1 MLKNLFKKKVSPTEN
16 AMASY
21 PAVNL
26 TPTDVEELKKILR
39 AALPNIQAE
48 HNPLAWSWDPDLW
61 VSGKLHY
68 LIPHEVAT
76 TKDIAEFLRYI
87 RTASLT
93 FPGGPFVWDLNS
105 LDNLVFLPTSHA
117 ERKQKAGIFAAIYSA
132 SDEPYQAYCQ
142 FVAKILRNIKNNH
155 DETLANTENSVQRRA
170 LAAMR
175 SAAQILDFQ
184 RSLRAG
190 LVSTS
195 PENVKYFLSNT
206 DELLFGRPDRPA
218 TVKVKFQQE
227 SVSVVLPH
235 YVRISKTPADQI
247 DATFGEDYICRL
259 EISRVHSD
267 GPEYPEEFG
276 VYLVKKFGEQQ
287 GITVEYSANGKA
299 IIPVPPL
306 IKQERDQLLQVFHFT
321 IGTKRS
327 VFTMTL
333 TCPPLQNISEQE
345 KTRINQIING
355 VIATITEEN
364 PASSV
369 H

>member
-16 AMASY
+16 AIASY

-39 AALPNIQAE
+39 AALPNIKAE
-48 HNPLAWSWDPDLW
+48 NNPLAWSWDPDLW

-93 FPGGPFVWDLNS
+93 FPGGPFIWDLNS

-155 DETLANTENSVQRRA
+155 DETLANTENSVQSRA

-184 RSLRAG
+184 RNLRAG

-195 PENVKYFLSNT
+195 PENVKYFLSDT

-227 SVSVVLPH
+227 SVSVVLPD
-235 YVRISKTPADQI
+235 YVQMSKTPADQI
-247 DATFGEDYICRL
+247 VAAFGDQDSCKL
-259 EISRVHSD
+259 EISRPHAA
-267 GPEYPEEFG
+267 GLEYPEEFG

-287 GITVEYSANGKA
+287 GITVEYSADGKA

-306 IKQERDQLLQVFHFT
+306 IKQERDQLFQVFHFT

-333 TCPPLQNISEQE
+333 TCPPLQNLPERE
-345 KTRINQIING
+345 KTRINEIING

-364 PASSV
+364 PASSI

>member
-1 MLKNLFKKKVSPTEN
+1 MLKNLFKKKVSAIESTTD
-16 AMASY
+16 Y

-26 TPTDVEELKKILR
+26 TPTDLEELKKILR

-48 HNPLAWSWDPDLW
+48 NNPLAWSWDPDLW

-76 TKDIAEFLRYI
+76 TKDIAEFLLYI

-93 FPGGPFVWDLNS
+93 FPGGPFIWDLNS
-105 LDNLVFLPTSHA
+105 LDNLVFLPTSNA
-117 ERKQKAGIFAAIYSA
+117 ERKQKPGIFAAIHSA

-155 DETLANTENSVQRRA
+155 DETLANSENSVQRRA

-195 PENVKYFLSNT
+195 PENVKYFLSDT

-227 SVSVVLPH
+227 SVSVVLPN

-276 VYLVKKFGEQQ
+276 VYLVKQSAAKQ
-287 GITVEYSANGKA
+287 GMTVNYSADGKA

-306 IKQERDQLLQVFHFT
+306 IKQERDQFFQVFHFT

-333 TCPPLQNISEQE
+333 TCPPLQNLPEQE
-345 KTRINQIING
+345 KTRINEIING
-355 VIATITEEN
+355 VIATLTEEN
-364 PASSV
+364 PTSKL

>member
-1 MLKNLFKKKVSPTEN
+1 MLKNFFKKKVTTIETATN
-16 AMASY
+16 Y

-26 TPTDVEELKKILR
+26 TPTDLEELKKILR

-93 FPGGPFVWDLNS
+93 FPGGPFIWDLNS

-142 FVAKILRNIKNNH
+142 FVAEILRNIKNNH

-195 PENVKYFLSNT
+195 PENVKYFLSDT
-206 DELLFGRPDRPA
+206 DELLFGRPDKPA

-227 SVSVVLPH
+227 SVSVALPD
-235 YVRISKTPADQI
+235 YVQMSKTPADQI
-247 DATFGEDYICRL
+247 VATFGDQDSCKL
-259 EISRVHSD
+259 EVSRTHAA
-267 GPEYPEEFG
+267 GLEYPEEFG

-287 GITVEYSANGKA
+287 GITVEYSADGKA

-306 IKQERDQLLQVFHFT
+306 IKQERDQLFQVFHFT

-333 TCPPLQNISEQE
+333 TCPPLQNLPEQE

-355 VIATITEEN
+355 VIATLTEEN
-364 PASSV
+364 PTSKL